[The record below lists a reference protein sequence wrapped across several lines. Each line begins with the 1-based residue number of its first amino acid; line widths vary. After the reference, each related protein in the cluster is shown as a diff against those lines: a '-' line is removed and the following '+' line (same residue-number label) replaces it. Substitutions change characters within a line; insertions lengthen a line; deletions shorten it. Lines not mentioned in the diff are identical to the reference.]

1 MDIEN
6 NIFILLSQKDAKTR
20 QKARRHRHKTGQP
33 LMSADGQEVEEVEGG
48 ADEEEQINKDQEILD
63 EDDIEKPEKPQS
75 NFGAEARERIVEKYD
90 EIRRKPGRVK
100 NYF

>member
-1 MDIEN
+1 
-6 NIFILLSQKDAKTR
+6 
-20 QKARRHRHKTGQP
+20 
-33 LMSADGQEVEEVEGG
+33 MSADGQEVEEVEGG

-90 EIRRKPGRVK
+90 EIRRKPGEPLIIPELTSGATITPNNQCPR
-100 NYF
+100 